1 MSTEATG
8 GAGMP
13 RGGRIHTGRRGP
25 PVGRPATPV
34 AKARAQA
41 LLLLKFRPRSESE
54 LRDRLLRKRFDP
66 ALVDSL
72 LEEFKKRDLVNDVK
86 FAKYFAASGMAAKPV
101 GPRVL
106 VSRLKS
112 KGISSEVAVSAVQE
126 AAGGV
131 DEFETARELALSRV
145 SHLKGLTKEAA
156 QRRLFGFLGR
166 RGFSSEVVYKVVR
179 EVTGL
184 REE

>member
-1 MSTEATG
+1 MSSLE
-8 GAGMP
+8 
-13 RGGRIHTGRRGP
+13 
-25 PVGRPATPV
+25 
-34 AKARAQA
+34 KARAQA

-86 FAKYFAASGMAAKPV
+86 FAKYFAVSGMAAKPV
-101 GPRVL
+101 GQRAL

-112 KGISSEVAVSAVQE
+112 KGVSSEVAVSAVQE
-126 AAGGV
+126 AVGGV
-131 DEFETARELALSRV
+131 DEFETARELAVSRV
-145 SHLKGLTKEAA
+145 SHLKGLTKQAV
-156 QRRLFGFLGR
+156 QRRLFGFLSR

-179 EVTGL
+179 EVTAQGGHP
-184 REE
+184 RESEDQGDSRFRGNDRE